1 MEKGSSLPMWPKLDL
16 PYGLLMKA
24 VLAPNALVRGSV
36 FSTLEYAGAAERP
49 VITEPLLLATMKQ
62 YRIEQIAGVRLSQS
76 DADVFFWLL
85 SRIYRRGDPSGS
97 PSTFFE
103 HKEAL
108 AELGRKR
115 GGKTD
120 LLLADSLDRLGQAEF
135 TYELH
140 RSDDGEHP
148 GAVDDEDAE
157 SAGKRPP
164 SIVGRTRLLSR
175 VERCDRLDSK
185 YDYQVTIAAGVAVFF
200 DRNDWVVLPNTE
212 RKQLSKEPL
221 ARGLYAFYYSHRHAY
236 AMLPETLK
244 KLMGRESMQNSK
256 WLHALATALAK
267 VKTATGWPECEVAQV
282 GRYAGKIVVTKGV
295 RRRRGKK
302 VGASVSA

>member
-1 MEKGSSLPMWPKLDL
+1 MWPKLDL

-49 VITEPLLLATMKQ
+49 VITEPLLLAMMKQ

-120 LLLADSLDRLGQAEF
+120 LLLADSLDRL
-135 TYELH
+135 
-140 RSDDGEHP
+140 
-148 GAVDDEDAE
+148 
-157 SAGKRPP
+157 
-164 SIVGRTRLLSR
+164 
-175 VERCDRLDSK
+175 
-185 YDYQVTIAAGVAVFF
+185 
-200 DRNDWVVLPNTE
+200 
-212 RKQLSKEPL
+212 
-221 ARGLYAFYYSHRHAY
+221 
-236 AMLPETLK
+236 
-244 KLMGRESMQNSK
+244 
-256 WLHALATALAK
+256 
-267 VKTATGWPECEVAQV
+267 
-282 GRYAGKIVVTKGV
+282 
-295 RRRRGKK
+295 
-302 VGASVSA
+302 